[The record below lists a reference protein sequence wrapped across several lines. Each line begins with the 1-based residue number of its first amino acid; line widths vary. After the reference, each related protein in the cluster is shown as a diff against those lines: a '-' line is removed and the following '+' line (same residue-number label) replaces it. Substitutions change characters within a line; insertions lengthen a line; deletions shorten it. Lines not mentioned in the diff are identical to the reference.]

1 MSYYN
6 YEAAFASTI
15 TKLATKLDHKH
26 ICTLQYGAAAD
37 QVYFYEL
44 ISEKSAISAYA
55 RKRFHFQKITETL
68 RFALKKKFSIYILST
83 KENINFGVNIRHK
96 ILTRKTLCSYSSGGT
111 MQFPYRS
118 WASLLLKVTSVKRY
132 SLLQK

>member
-44 ISEKSAISAYA
+44 ISEKSAISVYA

-68 RFALKKKFSIYILST
+68 RFALKKKYSIYILST

-96 ILTRKTLCSYSSGGT
+96 IWQEKHYALTALAGPCSFHTEVGHHY
-111 MQFPYRS
+111 F
-118 WASLLLKVTSVKRY
+118 
-132 SLLQK
+132 